1 MDTEYSLDFQVFSV
15 PEPASITGL
24 GLLALAT
31 MMLADAHSKRILSK
45 TL

>member
-31 MMLADAHSKRILSK
+31 MMVLRMRTQKGS
-45 TL
+45 